1 MIEIKAVSD
10 VQLAFPANVDDYL
23 PPWDTIPEE
32 FKGHGNKWNSLFN
45 MVFFG
50 SSRAKDVWMKP
61 KEGVDPALAG
71 RHLKCVMGSFAPK
84 HQHKEAGMAYLMS
97 EWFEDW
103 GYGEET

>member
-23 PPWDTIPEE
+23 PAWDTIPEE
-32 FKGHGNKWNSLFN
+32 FKIHNKWDSLFS

-50 SSRAKDVWMKP
+50 DSRAKDVWMKP

-84 HQHKEAGMAYLMS
+84 HEHKAAGVAYLMS

-103 GYGEET
+103 GINPTT